1 MTAVPETQADQAKD
15 RLEKVKELVS
25 YGLLA
30 DRANRGD
37 QREWY
42 RTLLRT
48 AADARDQLRLLER
61 ELSDRADAEKILTP
75 SEIAEAGR
83 ITRAALYKR
92 REKS

>member
-1 MTAVPETQADQAKD
+1 MTEVPETSADQAKD

-25 YGLLA
+25 YGLMA
-30 DRANRGD
+30 DRANRHD

-61 ELSDRADAEKILTP
+61 ELSDRADSEKILTP

>member
-1 MTAVPETQADQAKD
+1 MTGVPDTVSDQAKD
-15 RLEKVKELVS
+15 RLEKMRDVLI

-30 DRANRGD
+30 DKANRHD

-42 RTLLRT
+42 RTVLRT
-48 AADARDQLRLLER
+48 LADVRDQCRSLER
-61 ELSDRADAEKILTP
+61 ELSDRADTEKVMTP
-75 SEIAEAGR
+75 SEIAEAAK

>member
-1 MTAVPETQADQAKD
+1 MSGVPETVADQAKD
-15 RLEKVKELVS
+15 RLEKVQKLVAF
-25 YGLLA
+25 GLLA
-30 DRANRGD
+30 DEANRHD

-48 AADARDQLRLLER
+48 AADAREQLRFLER
-61 ELSDRADAEKILTP
+61 ELSDRADTEKILTP
-75 SEIAEAGR
+75 SEIAEAGK